1 MFTLLMASILQLNL
15 LTSFNNCNEVQAIL
29 AENVE
34 SGYISKREAKQI
46 LNNCRKYQ
54 KRSAG

>member
-1 MFTLLMASILQLNL
+1 MLTVLLASVLQLNL

-29 AENVE
+29 SENVE
-34 SGYISKREAKQI
+34 SGYISKREADKI
-46 LNNCRKYQ
+46 LRNCRKYQ

>member
-1 MFTLLMASILQLNL
+1 MLIVLLALALQLNL

-29 AENVE
+29 SENVE
-34 SGYISKREAKQI
+34 SGYISKREADKI
-46 LNNCRKYQ
+46 LRNCRKYQ